1 MENKYFAFTEEQKK
15 RIRSIV
21 NKYFI
26 EEDCDTWG
34 HYMGCSGGT
43 AFGPPCRNCNRG
55 KNYLPDDY
63 VRENNNRMLE
73 EIEKIINEQMIGN

>member
-1 MENKYFAFTEEQKK
+1 MVNKHFAFTEEQKK

-26 EEDCDTWG
+26 EEDCDTCG
-34 HYMGCSGGT
+34 HYMGCSVGAT
-43 AFGPPCRNCNRG
+43 FGPPCSNCNREQ
-55 KNYLPDDY
+55 NYLPDDF

-73 EIEKIINEQMIGN
+73 EIEKIINE